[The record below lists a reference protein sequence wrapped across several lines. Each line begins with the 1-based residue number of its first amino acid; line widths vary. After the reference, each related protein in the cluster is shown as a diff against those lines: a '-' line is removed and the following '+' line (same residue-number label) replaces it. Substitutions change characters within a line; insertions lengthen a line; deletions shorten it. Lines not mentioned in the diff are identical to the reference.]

1 MPIYQMRNG
10 DFNDLR
16 QPDQHSYEHVL
27 SEPLGGFGV
36 WNGSFEQGP
45 DGQYPGMENW
55 TIGNLGAGCTIARTS
70 ADQFDGQ
77 YCVRATSTLGNAPG
91 FLDCNRWFPVNENVD
106 YYADCATRGSA
117 AGTTLMFRAY
127 CYNAAKVF
135 IAAVSIVS
143 GAVGVNW
150 VWRQN
155 VLGPAGT
162 AWPAGTYW
170 VRLGFN
176 FNWAG
181 VGWAEVDC
189 VVFQIVA

>member
-45 DGQYPGMENW
+45 DGQYAGMENW

-77 YCVRATSTLGNAPG
+77 YCVRATTPG
-91 FLDCNRWFPVNENVD
+91 VVAAGYLDCNRWFPVSENVD

-117 AGTTLMFRAY
+117 AGTTLQFRAY
-127 CYNAAKVF
+127 CYTAAKVY
-135 IAAVSIVS
+135 IATVNIVS
-143 GAVGVNW
+143 GVIGNTW
-150 VWRQN
+150 VWRQT
-155 VLGPAGT
+155 VMGPGGT
-162 AWPAGTYW
+162 AWAVGTYW
-170 VRLGFN
+170 VRLGFY
-176 FNWAG
+176 FNYAVAG
-181 VGWAEVDC
+181 WTQVDT